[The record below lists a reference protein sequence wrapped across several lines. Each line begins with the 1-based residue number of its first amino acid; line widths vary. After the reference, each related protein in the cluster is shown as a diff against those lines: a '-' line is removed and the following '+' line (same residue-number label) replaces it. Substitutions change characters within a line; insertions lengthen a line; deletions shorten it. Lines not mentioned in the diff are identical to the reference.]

1 MTDVL
6 PNEIE
11 DKLDQIIVLLGKLVS
26 KERSDPHRLLRLKEA
41 AGYISV
47 SPWKLR
53 GLIQK
58 GEIAI
63 VKNRNGVGGVWLL
76 DIRDLDDWINRSK
89 ATL

>member
-6 PNEIE
+6 RNEIE
-11 DKLDQIIVLLGKLVS
+11 DKLDQIIGLLGQLVS
-26 KERSDPHRLLRLKEA
+26 KEHSDPHRLLRLKEA

-47 SPWKLR
+47 SAWKLR

-63 VKNRNGVGGVWLL
+63 VKNRDCAGGVWLI
-76 DIRDLDDWINRSK
+76 DVEDLDDWIIRSK